1 MANVSPDLLWPIVR
15 DTSCFVVTQK
25 VAGRSRMGK
34 AGPRFTKEPNNLTG
48 VNSFKYS
55 GLANAKTI
63 DIAPTADRGC
73 VLTTKSRN
81 DKRKI
86 AVRSFSSAVSTHHVA
101 CCSAALM

>member
-1 MANVSPDLLWPIVR
+1 
-15 DTSCFVVTQK
+15 
-25 VAGRSRMGK
+25 MG
-34 AGPRFTKEPNNLTG
+34 PH
-48 VNSFKYS
+48 

-86 AVRSFSSAVSTHHVA
+86 APKALLNKVTLTRDFRRVA
-101 CCSAALM
+101 NTIVKETCANGYRPDLKKAALAKWSLIHAMQKRGGKAKAAESKD